1 MSEYGIIPDVVT
13 VITSATTQ
21 KRHTREYTNPFGRF
35 LYRDVPKAVFPYG
48 ITDRSS
54 KEYGCFMATPEKA
67 VCDMLY
73 IVDPVSNMREFE
85 ELIFDDLRFDEDVF
99 RDLDMKGMSAL
110 SKLYRNTNH
119 RFLNKYIK
127 EIG

>member
-1 MSEYGIIPDVVT
+1 
-13 VITSATTQ
+13 
-21 KRHTREYTNPFGRF
+21 
-35 LYRDVPKAVFPYG
+35 
-48 ITDRSS
+48 
-54 KEYGCFMATPEKA
+54 MATPEKA